1 MASPYPHIACCLDQ
15 SEASGRALAE
25 ARRLRAFGAGRLSLV
40 HVLESPIPG
49 TMLPE
54 AVAAL
59 TETPEGSL
67 RWLGELA
74 AAGDYEYPVVLD
86 QQFPPKAVC

>member
-40 HVLESPIPG
+40 HVLEGPLPG
-49 TMLPE
+49 KVLPE
-54 AVAAL
+54 
-59 TETPEGSL
+59 G
-67 RWLGELA
+67 
-74 AAGDYEYPVVLD
+74 
-86 QQFPPKAVC
+86 KKK